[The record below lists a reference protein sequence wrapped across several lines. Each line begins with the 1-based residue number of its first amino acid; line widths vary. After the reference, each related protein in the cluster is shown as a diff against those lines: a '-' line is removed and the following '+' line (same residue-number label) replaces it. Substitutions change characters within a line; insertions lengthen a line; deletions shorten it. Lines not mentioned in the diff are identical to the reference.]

1 LLSQIINKWA
11 AKFIFEEPINSIQF
25 MTTYIRHS
33 ILVLCFAIAACTS
46 AKKNIGHN
54 SLQAAELLPYGR
66 TDIANNKL
74 ELISSAAH
82 FGFIFRGNSCDI
94 YTSLPAG
101 MDHNYLQYEL
111 DGVYQKRIK
120 ISKDENNP
128 IHLTAS
134 NNGEHTAW
142 IYKATEA
149 TTGPVFIEKIAGT
162 DLKAIPNSNAPLIE
176 FIGNSIT
183 CGADAD
189 DSGLPCGKGEY
200 HDYHNAYYAYGPR
213 VARQLGLNYI
223 LSSVSG
229 IGIYRTWNREEP
241 SMPQV
246 YEKTDFGVGSTR
258 NWDFS
263 KYSPKIVSIALGTN
277 DLSNGDGK
285 SPRTPFDSARFVN
298 DYTRFAQLVKSK
310 YPKAQMVFLNSPM
323 VSGDRNKLLQNCL
336 QTVKMKIDALYPA
349 DSPVALFFFK
359 PMQARGCAG
368 HPSVEDHAILADEL
382 LPFFRTLL
390 NK

>member
-1 LLSQIINKWA
+1 
-11 AKFIFEEPINSIQF
+11 

-33 ILVLCFAIAACTS
+33 IFVLYFAIAACTS
-46 AKKNIGHN
+46 TKKNIGHN
-54 SLQAAELLPYGR
+54 SLQATELLPYGR
-66 TDIANNKL
+66 TDITNNKL

-82 FGFIFRGNSCDI
+82 FGFSFRGNNCDI
-94 YTSLPAG
+94 YASLPAG
-101 MDHNYLQYEL
+101 MDHNYLQYEI

-128 IHLTAS
+128 VHLTAT
-134 NNGEHTAW
+134 NNGTHKVW

-149 TTGPVFIEKIAGT
+149 TTGPVFIEKITGT
-162 DLKAIPNSNAPLIE
+162 ALAAIPNSNAPLIE

-189 DSGLPCGKGEY
+189 DSGMPCGKGEY

-213 VARQLGLNYI
+213 VARQLGVNYI

-246 YEKTDFGVGSTR
+246 YDKTDFRVGSTR
-258 NWDFS
+258 NWDFN

-285 SPRTPFDSARFVN
+285 TPRTPFDSARFVN
-298 DYTRFAQLVKSK
+298 NYIGFVQFVKSK
-310 YPKAQMVFLNSPM
+310 YPGAQIVFLNSPM
-323 VSGDRNKLLQNCL
+323 VSGDRNTRLQNCL
-336 QTVKMKIDALYPA
+336 QTIKMKIDSLHPA
-349 DSPVALFFFK
+349 DQPVTLFFFK
-359 PMQARGCAG
+359 PMQARGCSG
-368 HPSVEDHAILADEL
+368 HPNVEDHAILADEL
-382 LPFFRTLL
+382 FPFFRSLL
-390 NK
+390 GR